1 MTKVFTSISEVAI
14 NEVKWIDTRFS
25 LQDKSS
31 GRKRFEESHLVGAVY
46 WDLEEDLSD
55 MSRQQGR
62 HPMPGKD
69 SLTALFRE
77 SGLHLNDEIIIYDDG
92 GSPFAARAWWILQ
105 YAGFT
110 NSFIL
115 LEGFDAIRSTDIAIT
130 NEVSAP
136 EKSDVVPVWDETIF
150 ASRQFV
156 ERTVAGETGHILL
169 DARSGERYRGEVEPI
184 DSIAGHIPG
193 ALNFDWEQLKKDG
206 QFSLGQHVEE
216 QLMQVVD
223 KSDQITVYCGSG
235 VTAAPLYAM
244 LKQNDYDNVNV
255 YIGSYSDWISR
266 DKIEVEKS

>member
-1 MTKVFTSISEVAI
+1 MSEVFKSIKDVNI
-14 NEVKWIDTRFS
+14 NDVKWIDARFS
-25 LQDKSS
+25 LQDPSS
-31 GRKRFEESHLVGAVY
+31 GRKKFEEAHIAGAVY
-46 WDLEEDLSD
+46 WDLEDDLSD
-55 MSRQQGR
+55 MSKQQGR
-62 HPMPGKD
+62 HPMPDKE
-69 SLTALFRE
+69 SLIALFRE
-77 SGLHLNDEIIIYDDG
+77 SGLQLNDEIIVYDDG

-105 YAGFT
+105 YAGFN

-115 LEGFDAIRSTDIAIT
+115 LEGFEQIRSTGIPIT
-130 NEVSAP
+130 DGLSTP
-136 EKSDVVPVWDETIF
+136 EKSDVVPIWDETIF

-169 DARSGERYRGEVEPI
+169 DARSVERYRGEVEPI
-184 DSIAGHIPG
+184 DPIAGHIPG

-206 QFSLGQHVEE
+206 QFSLDQHVEE

>member
-1 MTKVFTSISEVAI
+1 MTKVFTSITEVAI
-14 NEVKWIDTRFS
+14 DEVKWIDTRFS

-31 GRKRFEESHLVGAVY
+31 GRKKFEESHISGAVY

-55 MSRQQGR
+55 MSKKQGR
-62 HPMPGKD
+62 HPMPSKD
-69 SLTALFRE
+69 SLTVLFRA
-77 SGLHLNDEIIIYDDG
+77 SGLQLNDKIIIYDDG

-115 LEGFDAIRSTDIAIT
+115 LEGFEQIRSTGIAIT
-130 NEVSAP
+130 DELSAP
-136 EKSDVVPVWDETIF
+136 DKSDVVPIWNETIF

-156 ERTVAGETGHILL
+156 ERTVAGETGNVLL

-184 DSIAGHIPG
+184 DPIAGHIPG
-193 ALNFDWEQLKKDG
+193 ALNFDWEALKKNG
-206 QFSLGQHVEE
+206 QFSMDPHVKE
-216 QLMQVVD
+216 QLSHVVD
-223 KSDQITVYCGSG
+223 KSDHITVYCGSG

-244 LKQNDYDNVNV
+244 LKQNGYDNVNV

-266 DKIEVEKS
+266 DKIEVEQS